1 MTAKRFTRI
10 ICSNDEYTGS
20 LYCNDEPLKIEEVC
34 TLLNELYEENQE
46 LRLQLNL
53 CSDQR
58 NEFHRGAREN
68 ANRVGKLKKEN
79 EQLKTFLEAL
89 REELSLADRD
99 NTILEKENEQ
109 LKQAYTQLKHR
120 HSLLHDVCIDA
131 ECDRDSYR
139 KDIVSLEEENKRLHK
154 YLNMQTMAL
163 CDFHNRET
171 AQMKW
176 ADKRPEFNLDKYY
189 EVCMEESQ
197 QIYYKNDVHKRIN
210 ELIIEC
216 EKGIE
221 EIINGEK
228 DSYIVKHD
236 IAIKMLK
243 KLYENLEEEN
253 SKMNREKVELNEI
266 IGIVKT
272 EEVTNSVELKKEAY
286 K

>member
-1 MTAKRFTRI
+1 MNKDERFTLI
-10 ICSNDEYTGS
+10 KNTGTDECYSDNLYDNGTYIGAICGGS
-20 LYCNDEPLKIEEVC
+20 EMICY
-34 TLLNELYEENQE
+34 LLNNLHEENQDLKSFNE
-46 LRLQLNL
+46 DLAENL
-53 CSDQR
+53 SACA
-58 NEFHRGAREN
+58 NARISKDNWIE
-68 ANRVGKLKKEN
+68 KLTE
-79 EQLKTFLEAL
+79 
-89 REELSLADRD
+89 
-99 NTILEKENEQ
+99 ENEQ

>member
-1 MTAKRFTRI
+1 MNEKFE
-10 ICSNDEYTGS
+10 DYTG
-20 LYCNDEPLKIEEVC
+20 L
-34 TLLNELYEENQE
+34 
-46 LRLQLNL
+46 
-53 CSDQR
+53 
-58 NEFHRGAREN
+58 
-68 ANRVGKLKKEN
+68 
-79 EQLKTFLEAL
+79 
-89 REELSLADRD
+89 
-99 NTILEKENEQ
+99 LEKYNVNSIRQ
-109 LKQAYTQLKHR
+109 LDNMITSIEK
-120 HSLLHDVCIDA
+120 
-131 ECDRDSYR
+131 
-139 KDIVSLEEENKRLHK
+139 ENKRLHK

>member
-1 MTAKRFTRI
+1 MNEKFE
-10 ICSNDEYTGS
+10 DYTG
-20 LYCNDEPLKIEEVC
+20 L
-34 TLLNELYEENQE
+34 
-46 LRLQLNL
+46 
-53 CSDQR
+53 
-58 NEFHRGAREN
+58 
-68 ANRVGKLKKEN
+68 
-79 EQLKTFLEAL
+79 
-89 REELSLADRD
+89 
-99 NTILEKENEQ
+99 LEKYNVNSIRQ
-109 LKQAYTQLKHR
+109 LDNMITSIEK
-120 HSLLHDVCIDA
+120 
-131 ECDRDSYR
+131 
-139 KDIVSLEEENKRLHK
+139 ENKRLHK

-176 ADKRPEFNLDKYY
+176 GDKRPEFNLDKYY

-272 EEVTNSVELKKEAY
+272 DTPTNSVELKKEMYNDTLNKLDKNCEDLKKRVFYEIDRRINTLKANSSQCHQAGSHD
-286 K
+286 KGIEFTLQAELLERLKSDIEQCFL